1 MERPLPF
8 SRSKLPKSK
17 HRFVS
22 WSVKQKQK
30 KFNQAL
36 SVNSSNVPLNCPL
49 IGCSGIGHINGRDTA
64 HVTLSGC
71 PLYHNMSFV
80 KWAEM
85 RAREEGL
92 VVPESIRRISQN
104 SPSPSKVKHRVDRS
118 HQFKTTQREPM
129 LDDLASQVELY
140 QFRRAQQRLVST
152 YETDA
157 REHLLLCARVASNS
171 GNVPNNAFSE
181 NIEFATEQR
190 IRSVIFGTWD
200 LQPWY
205 QSNYPADLSCLPTIY
220 ICEFCLC
227 GMRHKVAYNRHKI
240 NCGRTFPPGNEIYRK
255 ENLSFFEIDGQKH
268 QEYCRNLCLLAKL
281 FLKQKT
287 VHELDQVPAF
297 LFYVLTETDQDG
309 SHIIG
314 YFSKQKADDQCD
326 NSVNTVYNNLSCI
339 LILPPYQCRGFGRML
354 IEMSYILSRLEQRIG
369 TPERPLSDLGIIIYR
384 RYWRFEILK
393 YLSSFTA
400 KSINIRTMSQELGI
414 AVPDIVSTLLDM
426 KMLVCYRTQYYIIN
440 NKPDVDALLSTIKPP
455 ATDRCIDST
464 CLYWTPNVSNVN
476 QLSKSPSSS
485 ILSISTTTNQKL
497 LHKSSLISPNDSIG
511 ANI

>member
-1 MERPLPF
+1 M
-8 SRSKLPKSK
+8 
-17 HRFVS
+17 
-22 WSVKQKQK
+22 
-30 KFNQAL
+30 
-36 SVNSSNVPLNCPL
+36 
-49 IGCSGIGHINGRDTA
+49 
-64 HVTLSGC
+64 
-71 PLYHNMSFV
+71 
-80 KWAEM
+80 
-85 RAREEGL
+85 
-92 VVPESIRRISQN
+92 
-104 SPSPSKVKHRVDRS
+104 
-118 HQFKTTQREPM
+118 
-129 LDDLASQVELY
+129 
-140 QFRRAQQRLVST
+140 
-152 YETDA
+152 
-157 REHLLLCARVASNS
+157 
-171 GNVPNNAFSE
+171 
-181 NIEFATEQR
+181 
-190 IRSVIFGTWD
+190 
-200 LQPWY
+200 
-205 QSNYPADLSCLPTIY
+205 
-220 ICEFCLC
+220 
-227 GMRHKVAYNRHKI
+227 
-240 NCGRTFPPGNEIYRK
+240 
-255 ENLSFFEIDGQKH
+255 
-268 QEYCRNLCLLAKL
+268 CLLAKL

-354 IEMSYILSRLEQRIG
+354 IEMNFEVLLLVSPFSNRLVWHSRDLKEISALTNIAPSVHQGYILSRLEQRIG

-393 YLSSFTA
+393 YLSSLTA

-485 ILSISTTTNQKL
+485 TLSISTTTNQKL
-497 LHKSSLISPNDSIG
+497 HKSSLISPSDSIG
-511 ANI
+511 VNV